1 MFYFGIDW
9 SEDHH
14 NLRILNEA
22 GARVS
27 RLKCD
32 WLCSVSCAYR
42 RIISGCRVLTK
53 HVRLRAAVCKSAA
66 DCPGE
71 PFGLTHFN
79 IPCRTCSISWRLQSV
94 DPSLPTVFASQ
105 PWSTRDLLLCRA
117 G

>member
-32 WLCSVSCAYR
+32 WL
-42 RIISGCRVLTK
+42 
-53 HVRLRAAVCKSAA
+53 
-66 DCPGE
+66 
-71 PFGLTHFN
+71 
-79 IPCRTCSISWRLQSV
+79 
-94 DPSLPTVFASQ
+94 
-105 PWSTRDLLLCRA
+105 
-117 G
+117 